1 MTIPE
6 LHAMF
11 LTSSGVCTDT
21 RKIAKNNLFF
31 ALSGENFNG
40 NSFAEVALKNGA
52 IKAIIDDADYQQG
65 NETILVEDSLKT
77 LQELA
82 NFHRKYLNVPI
93 IALTGSNGKTTTKE
107 LINAVLSKK
116 YKTTA
121 TQGNFNNHIGVP
133 LTLLAMTKDTEIGI
147 VEMGANHLEEIKN
160 GCLIAEPNYGYITNF
175 GKAHLEGFGSEAAI
189 VKGKSELYDFIK
201 ANSGI
206 LFINNDDQKQNA
218 LTTSANRFTFGK
230 NKENDIILDYPP
242 TLPFASILYENEIFP
257 SQLTG
262 FYNAPNMAA
271 ALSMGVYF
279 KVEQNEIKSA
289 LAAYVP
295 ANNRS
300 QLMEIGQLTLLLDAY
315 NANPNSM
322 EAALINFKSF
332 EATQKVAILGDMF
345 ELGASA
351 EKEHQEIANLAL
363 SQDYDAVLLLGNNFK
378 RTNIKDDN
386 FYYFENVED
395 LQKHFPAE
403 VKNLLEQ
410 KTYLLIKGSRGMAL
424 ERLVSILKELAVSEN

>member
-6 LHAMF
+6 LHILF
-11 LTSSGVCTDT
+11 LTSSGICTDT

-40 NSFAEVALKNGA
+40 NTFAETALKNGA
-52 IKAIIDDADYQQG
+52 LKAIIDDANYQRHDD
-65 NETILVEDSLKT
+65 TILVENTLET

-82 NFHRKYLNVPI
+82 NFHRKYLNLPI

-116 YKTTA
+116 YKTSA

-133 LTLLAMTKDTEIGI
+133 LTLLAMSENTELGI

-160 GCLIAEPNYGYITNF
+160 LCQIAEPNYGYITNY

-201 ANSGI
+201 ANGGS
-206 LFINNDDQKQNA
+206 LFINKDDDKQNA
-218 LTTSANRFTFGK
+218 LTTGANRITFGK
-230 NKENDIILDYPP
+230 NKENDVILDYPP
-242 TLPFASILYENEIFP
+242 ALPFASILYENEIFP
-257 SQLTG
+257 SHLTG

-271 ALSMGVYF
+271 ALSMGIYF
-279 KVEQNEIKSA
+279 EVERNEIKSA
-289 LAAYVP
+289 LADYVP

-300 QLMEIGQLTLLLDAY
+300 QLMQIGQLTLLLDAY

-322 EAALINFKSF
+322 EAALINFKDYK
-332 EATQKVAILGDMF
+332 AKQKVVLLGDMF

-351 EKEHQEIANLAL
+351 EKEHIEIANLAL
-363 SQDYDAVLLLGNNFK
+363 SHDYDAVLFLGKNFK
-378 RTNIKDDN
+378 RTNIKATN
-386 FYYFENVED
+386 LYYFENVED

-403 VKNLLEQ
+403 VKILLKQ

-424 ERLVSILKELAVSEN
+424 ERLVPTLEKLSVL

>member
-6 LHAMF
+6 LHSIF
-11 LTSSGVCTDT
+11 LNSSGVCTDT
-21 RKIAKNNLFF
+21 RKIAGNNLFF

-40 NSFAEVALKNGA
+40 NTFAEAALRNGA
-52 IKAIIDDADYQQG
+52 FKAIIDDVNYQLG
-65 NETILVEDSLKT
+65 KETILVENTLKT

-82 NFHRKYLNVPI
+82 NFHRKYLNLPI

-116 YKTTA
+116 YRTTA

-133 LTLLAMTKDTEIGI
+133 LTLLAMTKNTEIGI

-160 GCLIAEPNYGYITNF
+160 ICLIAEPNYGYITNF

-189 VKGKSELYDFIK
+189 VKGKSELYDFVK
-201 ANSGI
+201 ANGGT
-206 LFINNDDQKQNA
+206 LFINTDDEKQNA
-218 LTTSANRFTFGK
+218 LTTGANRFTFGK
-230 NKENDIILDYPP
+230 NKENDVILDYPP
-242 TLPFASILYENEIFP
+242 ALSFAGILYKNEIFP

-271 ALSMGVYF
+271 AMSMGVYF
-279 KVEQNEIKSA
+279 EVNQNEIKSA
-289 LAAYVP
+289 LTDYVP

-300 QLMEIGQLTLLLDAY
+300 QLMGMGQLTLLLDAY

-322 EAALINFKSF
+322 EAALINFKDF
-332 EATQKVAILGDMF
+332 EAKQKVVILGDMF

-351 EKEHQEIANLAL
+351 EKEHKEIADLAL
-363 SQDYDAVLLLGNNFK
+363 SHGYDAVLLLGKNFK
-378 RTNIKDDN
+378 RTAIKTN
-386 FYYFENVED
+386 NLYYFENVED
-395 LQKHFPAE
+395 LQEHFPTE
-403 VKNLLEQ
+403 VKNILKQ
-410 KTYLLIKGSRGMAL
+410 NAHLLIKGSRGMAL
-424 ERLVSILKELAVSEN
+424 ERLLPTLKELSVL

>member
-6 LHAMF
+6 LHILF
-11 LTSSGVCTDT
+11 LTSSGICTDT

-40 NSFAEVALKNGA
+40 NTFAETALKNGA
-52 IKAIIDDADYQQG
+52 LKAIIDDANYQRHDD
-65 NETILVEDSLKT
+65 TILVENTLET

-82 NFHRKYLNVPI
+82 NFHRKYLNLPI

-116 YKTTA
+116 YKTSA

-133 LTLLAMTKDTEIGI
+133 LTLLAMSENTELGI

-160 GCLIAEPNYGYITNF
+160 LCQIAEPNYGYITNY

-201 ANSGI
+201 ANGGS
-206 LFINNDDQKQNA
+206 LFINKDDDKQNA
-218 LTTSANRFTFGK
+218 LTTGANRITFGK
-230 NKENDIILDYPP
+230 NKENDVILDYPP
-242 TLPFASILYENEIFP
+242 ALPFASILYENEIFP
-257 SQLTG
+257 SHLTG

-271 ALSMGVYF
+271 ALSMGIYF
-279 KVEQNEIKSA
+279 EVERNEIKSA
-289 LAAYVP
+289 LADYVP

-300 QLMEIGQLTLLLDAY
+300 QLMQIGQLTLLLDAY

-322 EAALINFKSF
+322 EAALINFKDYK
-332 EATQKVAILGDMF
+332 AKQKVVLLGDMF

-351 EKEHQEIANLAL
+351 EKEHIEIANLAL
-363 SQDYDAVLLLGNNFK
+363 SHDYDAVLFLGKNFK
-378 RTNIKDDN
+378 RTNIKATN
-386 FYYFENVED
+386 LYYFENVED

-403 VKNLLEQ
+403 VKILLKK

-424 ERLVSILKELAVSEN
+424 ERLVPTLEKLSVL